1 MRMALVGLLSASLAL
16 VACGTAPGEQSLAI
30 LNRTAAHVNLEF
42 LDGQR
47 ASVDPCSAYAW
58 KGPQEAVWT
67 LRHRDRIVTSGQLAG
82 QGQRRAVAIT
92 VMPDGSL
99 DVDVSLDGIV
109 TDPPDPHPCEG
120 ELAAPTVAPA
130 RSVAPSSSVAP
141 SVSPESTAEP
151 SAS

>member
-1 MRMALVGLLSASLAL
+1 MIGWAIGGWLRVRRWVAGPLAAVVVLV
-16 VACGTAPGEQSLAI
+16 VAGCGTAPGEQSLAV

-42 LDGQR
+42 LDGR
-47 ASVDPCSAYAW
+47 LASIDPCSAYTW
-58 KGPQEAVWT
+58 RGPEDAVWT
-67 LRHRDRIVTSGQLAG
+67 LRHRDQVVVSGQLAG

-92 VMPDGSL
+92 VMPDGSF

-120 ELAAPTVAPA
+120 ELTAPRPVPPA
-130 RSVAPSSSVAP
+130 SSSA
-141 SVSPESTAEP
+141 AP

>member
-1 MRMALVGLLSASLAL
+1 MALAVCSRRSCLGG
-16 VACGTAPGEQSLAI
+16 CGTAPGEQSLAV

-42 LDGQR
+42 LDGR
-47 ASVDPCSAYAW
+47 APRRPVF
-58 KGPQEAVWT
+58 GLRLEGGREAVWT
-67 LRHRDRIVTSGQLAG
+67 LRHRDRIVVSGQLAG

-92 VMPDGSL
+92 VMPDGSF

-130 RSVAPSSSVAP
+130 TSVAPSSSVAP
-141 SVSPESTAEP
+141 SVSPESSAEP

>member
-1 MRMALVGLLSASLAL
+1 M
-16 VACGTAPGEQSLAI
+16 
-30 LNRTAAHVNLEF
+30 NLEF

-120 ELAAPTVAPA
+120 ELAAPTVAP
-130 RSVAPSSSVAP
+130 SSSVAP
-141 SVSPESTAEP
+141 SVSPESSAEP